1 MVQSVEL
8 LLEPAAEGAVRGVW
22 TALLDAGLPSQA
34 RHSAASNRPHVTL
47 VAVPEIGDEDAV
59 VEAVRDRLP
68 VDAAWG
74 SVSFFGRGPWVL
86 VRLLEPSD
94 GMRELQAAVAA
105 AVGVPGDS
113 TSAPDRWRP
122 HVTLARRVGP
132 AERDRVADLA
142 GTQGHTDRPM
152 VATAV
157 RRWDGGRRV
166 EWEVG
171 RAQT

>member
-1 MVQSVEL
+1 
-8 LLEPAAEGAVRGVW
+8 
-22 TALLDAGLPSQA
+22 
-34 RHSAASNRPHVTL
+34 
-47 VAVPEIGDEDAV
+47 
-59 VEAVRDRLP
+59 
-68 VDAAWG
+68 
-74 SVSFFGRGPWVL
+74 VSFFGHGPWVL
-86 VRLLEPSD
+86 VRLLEPGD

-105 AVGVPGDS
+105 AVDVPGDS

-142 GTQGHTDRPM
+142 GAQPHTDRPV

>member
-1 MVQSVEL
+1 
-8 LLEPAAEGAVRGVW
+8 
-22 TALLDAGLPSQA
+22 
-34 RHSAASNRPHVTL
+34 VTL
-47 VAVPEIGDEDAV
+47 VAVPEIPNEDAV
-59 VEAVRDRLP
+59 AEAVRSRLP
-68 VDAAWG
+68 VDATWG
-74 SVSFFGRGPWVL
+74 PVTFFGRGPWVL
-86 VRLLEPSD
+86 VRLLDPSD

-105 AVGVPGDS
+105 AVGVPPDT

-132 AERDRVADLA
+132 ADRDRATAVADA
-142 GTQGHTDRPM
+142 YRHTGMR
-152 VATAV
+152 VVGTAV